1 MLKIMIV
8 EDDRQLASTLKFLVE
23 DNPRYRVVGLAED
36 YAEAL
41 ATAETENPDLALIDL
56 QLARGSTGF
65 SVAARLNAAGIPCLF
80 VSGKAPGFAMPDLA
94 LGCLLKPFTG
104 EDVHRTI
111 AMAEDLMRGRERL
124 RSRLPSNFTLYET
137 LAEPTVGDA
146 GEQEVIVPARPS
158 FTRRLGQW
166 ITGMAH

>member
-8 EDDRQLASTLKFLVE
+8 EDDRQLASTLKYLVE
-23 DNPRYRVVGLAED
+23 DNPRYRVVGMAD
-36 YAEAL
+36 DFTGAL
-41 ATAETENPDLALIDL
+41 AMAESESPDLALIDL

-111 AMAEDLMRGRERL
+111 AMAEDMMRGRETL
-124 RSRLPSNFTLYET
+124 RPRLPANFTLYET
-137 LAEPTVGDA
+137 PEEPSVGD
-146 GEQEVIVPARPS
+146 GGPQEVIVPARPS
-158 FTRRLGQW
+158 FTRRLGRW